1 MSVVNN
7 CKSAIWLADQQH
19 FYVAFYKSLIIFT
32 SYRRPAS
39 LFFRSIP
46 MRSILLLTVLLF
58 IFRSAD
64 AQRRRD
70 VDDTSHYRTVPIPA
84 HLLPIERAYGSS
96 SLGSVYFYGGKKLSS
111 PYSLEIPF
119 YELND
124 PTVSH
129 RFQTFRTLT
138 TLSRLTALLP
148 LAYILLSSN
157 RTGGTYWT
165 VYGGSIAASLTLSI
179 IGNGQINKAVTRYNE
194 LLRQP
199 RMGLSVAP
207 IPLTG
212 QAAIGVGVSY
222 GF

>member
-1 MSVVNN
+1 
-7 CKSAIWLADQQH
+7 
-19 FYVAFYKSLIIFT
+19 
-32 SYRRPAS
+32 
-39 LFFRSIP
+39 
-46 MRSILLLTVLLF
+46 MRTVTLLTLLLLISSISVN
-58 IFRSAD
+58 

-70 VDDTSHYRTVPIPA
+70 EDTAHYRTMPIPA

-138 TLSRLTALLP
+138 TLSRLTALVP

-199 RMGLSVAP
+199 RMGVSFAP
-207 IPLTG
+207 VPLTG
-212 QAAIGVGVSY
+212 QLAAGVGVSY

>member
-1 MSVVNN
+1 
-7 CKSAIWLADQQH
+7 
-19 FYVAFYKSLIIFT
+19 
-32 SYRRPAS
+32 
-39 LFFRSIP
+39 
-46 MRSILLLTVLLF
+46 MRTVLLLIAL
-58 IFRSAD
+58 IFAFLTAN

-70 VDDTSHYRTVPIPA
+70 DDTSHYRTVPIPA

-157 RTGGTYWT
+157 RNGGTYWT

-179 IGNGQINKAVTRYNE
+179 IGNSQINKAVTRYNE

-199 RMGLSVAP
+199 RLGLFVAP
-207 IPLTG
+207 VPLTG
-212 QAAIGVGVSY
+212 QLAVGMGITY